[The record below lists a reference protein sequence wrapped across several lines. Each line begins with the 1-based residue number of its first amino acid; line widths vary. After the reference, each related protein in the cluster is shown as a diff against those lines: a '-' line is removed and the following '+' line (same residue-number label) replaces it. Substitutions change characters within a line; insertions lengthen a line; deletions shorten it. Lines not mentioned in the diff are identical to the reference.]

1 MGTIDDA
8 VLMPVSGQIEYSDMV
23 AAMLPLLKF
32 QTSHITLLHVIEAP
46 VSTPLESG
54 AMDEIFKEAEKK
66 VQPLQDWLNKQGY
79 VAEIKLVTARDV
91 SSAITEEAGTSKYS
105 MIFMMKRRR
114 KKGILGILSR
124 SVTESV
130 IRNVDCPV
138 ITILV

>member
-32 QTSHITLLHVIEAP
+32 QTNHITLLHVIEAP
-46 VSTPLESG
+46 VSTPLESSG
-54 AMDEIFKEAEKK
+54 MEEIFSEAEKK
-66 VQPLQDWLNKQGY
+66 VQPLQNWLNKQGY

-91 SSAITEEAGTSKYS
+91 SSAIAEEAGTSRYS

-114 KKGILGILSR
+114 KKGILGLFSK
-124 SVTESV
+124 SVTENV

-138 ITILV
+138 VTILV

>member
-46 VSTPLESG
+46 VSTPLESEG
-54 AMDEIFKEAEKK
+54 MDEIFREAETK

-79 VAEIKLVTARDV
+79 IAEIKLVTARDV
-91 SSAITEEAGTSKYS
+91 SSAIAEEAGTSKYS

-114 KKGILGILSR
+114 KKGILGLFSK

-138 ITILV
+138 VTILV

>member
-8 VLMPVSGQIEYSDMV
+8 VLMPVSGQLEYSDMV

-46 VSTPLESG
+46 IETPLGSEG
-54 AMDEIFKEAEKK
+54 MEETFRKAEMQ

-79 VAEIKLVTARDV
+79 IAEIKLVTARNV
-91 SSAITEEAGTSKYS
+91 SSAIAEEAGTTKYS
-105 MIFMMKRRR
+105 LIFMMKRRR
-114 KKGILGILSR
+114 KKGILGLFSK

-138 ITILV
+138 VTILV

>member
-32 QTSHITLLHVIEAP
+32 QTNHITLLHVIEAP
-46 VSTPLESG
+46 ISTPLESSG
-54 AMDEIFKEAEKK
+54 MEEIFSDAEKK
-66 VQPLQDWLNKQGY
+66 VQPLQNWLNKQGY

-91 SSAITEEAGTSKYS
+91 SSAIAEEAGTSKYS

-114 KKGILGILSR
+114 KKGILGLFSK
-124 SVTESV
+124 SVTENV

>member
-46 VSTPLESG
+46 VSTPLESEG
-54 AMDEIFKEAEKK
+54 MDEILRSAEVK
-66 VQPLQDWLNKQGY
+66 VQPLKDWLNKQGY

-91 SSAITEEAGTSKYS
+91 ASAIAEEASTSKYS

-114 KKGILGILSR
+114 KRGLLGRFSR

-138 ITILV
+138 VTILV

>member
-1 MGTIDDA
+1 MGSIDDA

-46 VSTPLESG
+46 ISTPLQSEG
-54 AMDEIFKEAEKK
+54 MEEIFREAEMQ

-79 VAEIKLVTARDV
+79 IAEIKLVTARNV
-91 SSAITEEAGTSKYS
+91 SSAIAEEAGTTKYS
-105 MIFMMKRRR
+105 LIFMMKRRR
-114 KKGILGILSR
+114 KKGILGLFSK

-138 ITILV
+138 VTILV

>member
-46 VSTPLESG
+46 VSTPLEPSS
-54 AMDEIFKEAEKK
+54 MEEVFREAELK
-66 VQPLQDWLNKQGY
+66 VKPLQEWLNNQGY

-91 SSAITEEAGTSKYS
+91 SSAIAEEAGSSNYA

-114 KKGILGILSR
+114 KKGILGLFSK
-124 SVTESV
+124 SVTENV

-138 ITILV
+138 VTILV

>member
-1 MGTIDDA
+1 MVTTDDA

-46 VSTPLESG
+46 VSTPLESEG
-54 AMDEIFKEAEKK
+54 MEEIYRGAEKK
-66 VQPLQDWLNKQGY
+66 VQSLQDWLNKQGY
-79 VAEIKLVTARDV
+79 VAEIKLVTARSV
-91 SSAITEEAGTSKYS
+91 ASAIAEEASTSKYS

-114 KKGILGILSR
+114 KKGILGLFSK
-124 SVTESV
+124 SVTENV

-138 ITILV
+138 VTILV

>member
-32 QTSHITLLHVIEAP
+32 QTSHITLLHVVETP
-46 VSTPLESG
+46 VSTPLDSG
-54 AMDEIFKEAEKK
+54 GMEEVFREAEKK
-66 VQPLQDWLNKQGY
+66 IHPLQTWLNNQGY
-79 VAEIKLVTARDV
+79 VAEIKIVTARDV
-91 SSAITEEAGTSKYS
+91 ASAIAEEASTSNYS

-114 KKGILGILSR
+114 KKGILGLFSK

-130 IRNVDCPV
+130 ISNVDCPV
-138 ITILV
+138 VTILV